1 MENLNVVEM
10 QTKKEVHHL
19 EIQKKVALVSGMVK
33 DLKPSEL
40 KVFCQQLRDLRQ
52 FVHEFEYEMDNVL
65 RIRHEDDVETR
76 VRKMR
81 DTGLHFD
88 SIIIDNIRFYIDGN
102 GQVTKGYPPSPF
114 KVVLL
119 LFSTRY

>member
-1 MENLNVVEM
+1 MENLNVVKM
-10 QTKKEVHHL
+10 QTKKELLHL
-19 EIQKKVALVSGMVK
+19 EIQKKVDLVSGMAK

-40 KVFCQQLRDLRQ
+40 KAFCQQLRNLRQ

-65 RIRHEDDVETR
+65 RIRHEDDVEAR

-81 DTGLHFD
+81 DMGLHFD

-102 GQVTKGYPPSPF
+102 GQVTKGSPPGDDIPF
-114 KVVLL
+114 
-119 LFSTRY
+119 